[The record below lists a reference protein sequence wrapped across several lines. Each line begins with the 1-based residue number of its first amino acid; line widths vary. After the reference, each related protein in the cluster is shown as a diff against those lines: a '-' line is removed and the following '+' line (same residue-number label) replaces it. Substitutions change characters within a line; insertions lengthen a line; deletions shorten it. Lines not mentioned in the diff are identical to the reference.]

1 MSISVRKTDSGAIAV
16 GGTVDEKQVDAL
28 NSISVG
34 PEHILENMD
43 LLNEE
48 IVESHTI
55 DANETTATATPKL
68 PEVSVPQSSSK
79 KNKKNRKK
87 VKTSNQRVPRSVA
100 RVGSEEGRAEI
111 AEERRRKNM
120 PTQETT
126 QTQSSLDEELAAL
139 EKQLDTLRSTS
150 AAAPTEV
157 EDTNVTDGMR
167 EQIMELLKD
176 TEGAPNEA
184 LINKWK
190 MEYGANGVHV
200 LALGEGDVYIFTH
213 LKRGQWK
220 KIQEVI
226 AKMQETGTV
235 GADLEDSLKE
245 KVVQHSV
252 LWPRP
257 LTLEFFYN
265 SRAGV
270 MDSLYQVILLNSYF
284 LTPQQAML
292 LTTQL

>member
-1 MSISVRKTDSGAIAV
+1 MSISVHKPVPGTIAV
-16 GGTVDEKQVDAL
+16 GGTVNEEQLEAL
-28 NSISVG
+28 SSISVN
-34 PEHILENMD
+34 PDHILDNMD

-48 IVESHTI
+48 LAETHTV
-55 DANETTATATPKL
+55 DTNEVAAPKL
-68 PEVSVPQSSSK
+68 PEVSTPTVSSSSSR
-79 KNKKNRKK
+79 KNRKNRKK
-87 VKTSNQRVPRSVA
+87 VKTNQRAPRSVS
-100 RVGSEEGRAEI
+100 RSGSEELRAEL
-111 AEERRRKNM
+111 AEERKRKAM

-126 QTQSSLDEELAAL
+126 QTHTSLDEELAAL
-139 EKQLDTLRSTS
+139 EQQLNTLKNNAP
-150 AAAPTEV
+150 AATDEV
-157 EDTNVTDGMR
+157 EEAPIGDGMR
-167 EQIMELLKD
+167 EQIMELLKG
-176 TEGAPNEA
+176 TEGAPTEA
-184 LINKWK
+184 QINKWK

-226 AKMQETGTV
+226 AKMQETGTA